1 MRIIVLNG
9 SPKGEVSVTMQ
20 YVEYL
25 RRRFPEHAWQIEN
38 VARDVGKLER
48 DEEAFSR
55 IMEDVRSSD
64 IVVWAFPLYV
74 FLVPAQYKRFIELVF
89 ERRAHDAFSGRYA
102 ASLSTS
108 IHFFD
113 QTAHAYLHAVCDDL
127 GMRYAGFYSAEM
139 RDLLKE
145 GERERLEKFA
155 RLLFT
160 LAGERVPVPRENPPL
175 ARPAL
180 SYDPGAPPE
189 PVGIDRRRVVIVTDS
204 VEPSG
209 NLGRMIDRLNRS
221 FAGAA
226 ELINLHDLDIRGGCL
241 GCIRCGYDNTCVY
254 ADGYEEFYTRRLASA
269 DIIIMAG
276 SVRDRYLSS
285 KWKEFFDRSFFKG
298 HIPGL
303 AGRQIG
309 FVISGPLGELPH
321 LKEALS
327 AWADNGGCHAL
338 FLTDEVGSSAEL
350 DLLLDAMARRLAAC
364 SAAGYIP
371 PHTFYAVGGHKI
383 FRDGIYGGM
392 RIAFQAD
399 YRYYREHGLFDF
411 PGRDLGVRAFNA
423 LFTPLT
429 RIPAF
434 RRRILSD
441 LRHRM
446 VRPFGPVLGSTGSRR
461 SLER

>member
-1 MRIIVLNG
+1 
-9 SPKGEVSVTMQ
+9 
-20 YVEYL
+20 
-25 RRRFPEHAWQIEN
+25 
-38 VARDVGKLER
+38 
-48 DEEAFSR
+48 
-55 IMEDVRSSD
+55 
-64 IVVWAFPLYV
+64 
-74 FLVPAQYKRFIELVF
+74 
-89 ERRAHDAFSGRYA
+89 
-102 ASLSTS
+102 
-108 IHFFD
+108 
-113 QTAHAYLHAVCDDL
+113 
-127 GMRYAGFYSAEM
+127 MRYAGFYSAEM
-139 RDLLKE
+139 RDLLRE
-145 GERERLEKFA
+145 EERERLEKFA

-160 LAGERVPVPRENPPL
+160 MAGERIPVRRENPPL
-175 ARPAL
+175 THPAL
-180 SYDPGAPPE
+180 SYEPGAPPE
-189 PVGIDRRRVVIVTDS
+189 PVGIDGRRVVIVTDS

-209 NLGRMIDRLNRS
+209 NLGRMIDRLKGS

-254 ADGYEEFYTRRLASA
+254 ADGYEEFYTRRLAPA
-269 DIIIMAG
+269 DIILMAG

-338 FLTDEVGSSAEL
+338 FVTDEVGSSGEL
-350 DLLLDAMARRLAAC
+350 DRLLDALARRLAAC
-364 SAAGYIP
+364 SAAEYIP

-411 PGRDLGVRAFNA
+411 PQLDLKTRIFNA
-423 LFTPLT
+423 VFSPLMKSGT
-429 RIPAF
+429 F
-434 RRRILSD
+434 RKKIVGD
-441 LRHRM
+441 LRKRM
-446 VRPFGPVLGSTGSRR
+446 VEPFGPVLGGTGSSR